1 MSGTETSERTEND
14 PIAITV
20 RELVLRIQVSRRVIP
35 VFAAAGLALAVAAWL
50 LLPRTYTSETTI
62 LPSSGEDASALPG
75 GLLSMAGSLGIR
87 VPGAS
92 VPESH
97 LFPAILK
104 SERVL
109 RDALAAP
116 VDPSDPGSGTIY
128 DRVADTGVR
137 AEARMEATIARVREE
152 ILRVGLDEET
162 GIVRVTVAMDDPRL
176 AHRTAGVLVSGLEQY
191 LATER
196 NARSRHNLEF
206 VTQRREDASGEL
218 AAAEARLR
226 DFRDRNRRI
235 ANSPELMLAEG
246 RLLRELRVQEE
257 VFLELT
263 RQMEIAGIEA
273 EKSTPILEVLDPPT
287 LHHVPR
293 SPKLPILIG
302 IGGLVGLLLG
312 TIAAALLDSPR
323 LNLRAMFSTARLL
336 LRGGRA

>member
-1 MSGTETSERTEND
+1 MSSAETTEKD

-20 RELVLRIQVSRRVIP
+20 RELVLRISVSRRVIP
-35 VFAAAGLALAVAAWL
+35 LFAAIGLALAVTAWL

-62 LPSSGEDASALPG
+62 LPSSGEESSALPG

-109 RDALAAP
+109 KKVLAAP
-116 VDPSDPGSGTIY
+116 VDPADPRSGTLY
-128 DRVADTGVR
+128 DRVANTGVR
-137 AEARMEATIARVREE
+137 PEARMEATIARVRQE

-162 GIVRVTVAMDDPRL
+162 GIVRITVAMDDPHL
-176 AHRTAGVLVSGLEQY
+176 AHRVAGALVSELEDY
-191 LATER
+191 LALER

-206 VTQRREDASGEL
+206 VTQRRDEAAAEL
-218 AAAEARLR
+218 AAAETRLR

-235 ANSPELMLAEG
+235 ANSPDLMLEEG
-246 RLLRELRVQEE
+246 RMIRELRVQEE

-263 RQMEIAGIEA
+263 RQMEITGIEA

-287 LHHVPR
+287 LHVVPK

-302 IGGLVGLLLG
+302 IGGLVGILLG

-323 LNLRAMFSTARLL
+323 RNLSALFSTVRLL
-336 LRGGRA
+336 WGGRA